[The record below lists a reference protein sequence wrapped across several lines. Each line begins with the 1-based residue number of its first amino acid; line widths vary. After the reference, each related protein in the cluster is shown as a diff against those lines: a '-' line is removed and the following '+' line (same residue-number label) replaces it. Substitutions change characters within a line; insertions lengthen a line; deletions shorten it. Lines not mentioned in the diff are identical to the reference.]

1 MIINNWRGYN
11 VTIKHRSDKY
21 CKLEL
26 FNNNIINISKRVY
39 SANPNGLEVEE
50 INNNIYES
58 IKKESVQM
66 TLLNAIILLG
76 LILITFG
83 CVFYVIAMLMERYYD
98 RKLWELNQRLRRDDK
113 WRDKQ

>member
-11 VTIKHRSDKY
+11 VTVKHRTDKY

-26 FNNNIINISKRVY
+26 FNNNDQHFISVY

-58 IKKESVQM
+58 IKKESV
-66 TLLNAIILLG
+66 
-76 LILITFG
+76 
-83 CVFYVIAMLMERYYD
+83 
-98 RKLWELNQRLRRDDK
+98 K
-113 WRDKQ
+113 WRYLMQ

>member
-11 VTIKHRSDKY
+11 VTVKNRSDKY

-26 FNNNIINISKRVY
+26 FNNNNQHFINVY

-58 IKKESVQM
+58 IKKESV
-66 TLLNAIILLG
+66 
-76 LILITFG
+76 
-83 CVFYVIAMLMERYYD
+83 
-98 RKLWELNQRLRRDDK
+98 K
-113 WRDKQ
+113 

>member
-11 VTIKHRSDKY
+11 VTIKHLTNKY

-26 FNNNIINISKRVY
+26 FNNNDQHFISVY

-58 IKKESVQM
+58 IKKESV
-66 TLLNAIILLG
+66 
-76 LILITFG
+76 
-83 CVFYVIAMLMERYYD
+83 
-98 RKLWELNQRLRRDDK
+98 K
-113 WRDKQ
+113 